1 MNNKPN
7 ISEFSDCIPEDILL
21 KYLNNDL
28 SETESLAVENHIKNC
43 DICSDFLDGLL
54 LMDNPNDIAII
65 ATELNQK
72 IDSFI
77 KPQRKVLGMPVST
90 FRAIAA
96 VFLVLTISGTYI
108 LIDNFI
114 NSGQIDQ
121 VKEIS
126 ELENNQT
133 KQSEEIKS
141 LENQNRIADANRPE
155 TTCISKDENPT
166 IDLKTDTS
174 IKEKSEEE
182 TTEEEETTKE
192 KSIGIIHIYDQADE
206 IDVNALIEEQDRFY
220 AESSS
225 ITGGT
230 NATFESTKIETE
242 DFRKE
247 SIVETD
253 IADKKPSTITS
264 GSSKNNLL
272 KNSESEQKINRATKK
287 RESSVPEN
295 EESITSAEIAQ
306 EQNTIVEN
314 NEIIESNNWEDEKTI
329 NSDAEIIY
337 LDDNPDNNE
346 IEPIAFMNVEEK
358 PQFPGGEAEML
369 KYISESFV
377 IPPQA
382 KELALEGTVYLQFV
396 IDKTGK
402 TKDGK
407 VLRGLSPEIDAEA
420 LRVIKEMPL
429 WSPGRQRGTPVE
441 VYFIIPIKIQ
451 FQ

>member
-7 ISEFSDCIPEDILL
+7 ISEFSDCIPEDVLL
-21 KYLNNDL
+21 KYLNNEL
-28 SETESLAVENHIKNC
+28 SDTESLAVENHIKSC
-43 DICSDFLDGLL
+43 DLCSDFLDGLL

-65 ATELNQK
+65 SAELNHK

-77 KPQRKVLGMPVST
+77 KPKRKVLGMPVST

-126 ELENNQT
+126 ELELE
-133 KQSEEIKS
+133 QSQEIEEVKS
-141 LENQNRIADANRPE
+141 LENQTRVADANRPGKTPVSKDKNE
-155 TTCISKDENPT
+155 TT
-166 IDLKTDTS
+166 DLKTDIS
-174 IKEKSEEE
+174 IKEKSPEETIEEE
-182 TTEEEETTKE
+182 Y
-192 KSIGIIHIYDQADE
+192 IDIIHIYDQEDK
-206 IDVNALIEEQDRFY
+206 IDVNSLLEEKDRFY
-220 AESSS
+220 AESASN
-225 ITGGT
+225 TGST
-230 NATFESTKIETE
+230 NVNFGSN
-242 DFRKE
+242 E
-247 SIVETD
+247 SISE
-253 IADKKPSTITS
+253 DKREEPILENEIGDKTTPVSTS
-264 GSSKNNLL
+264 GSSRNNLF
-272 KNSESEQKINRATKK
+272 KKPDSEQKINRSAKK
-287 RESSVPEN
+287 SESSVTAN
-295 EESITSAEIAQ
+295 EESITTAGIAQ

-314 NEIIESNNWEDEKTI
+314 NEIIESINWQDEKII

-337 LDDNPDNNE
+337 LDDNPDNDE

-358 PQFPGGEAEML
+358 PQFPGGDAEML

-382 KELALEGTVYLQFV
+382 KELALEGTVYVQFV

-402 TKDGK
+402 TKDAEIK
-407 VLRGLSPEIDAEA
+407 KGLDPEIDAEA
-420 LRVIKEMPL
+420 LRVVKEMPL
-429 WSPGRQRGTPVE
+429 WSPGRQRGNPVE
-441 VYFIIPIKIQ
+441 VYFIIPIKIR